1 MATFCLTL
9 LFAAGILLTLLHW
22 SESDAVLCYG
32 DFNEVTGQCSEYIG
46 KEVPEEDCCL
56 NIKYGFK
63 RDDQSPCEACRPAE
77 WSTWGVWRPCTVSC
91 GEGSSCDNE
100 PAMGRGDCQGNKLQA
115 QSCTLQECC
124 PENGNWSVWSQWSQC
139 SVTCGKG
146 TWERRRVCD
155 NPAPICGGV
164 CLGDEKEL
172 SVCDTQ
178 QVCPTHG
185 EWGSWKPWNECSSSC
200 IQEGSGLLVS
210 QSRHRECNSPSPS
223 TNPSGRPCPGLSWE
237 QRNCASLPFCPVDGE
252 WGEWQKDSGCSVTC
266 GIGRVKEKRICN
278 NPASRH
284 GGRDCVGSPTGQS
297 ICKTEALCPIDG
309 QWSEWQDWDRCS
321 RLDDSSLPCTRRV
334 GLQNRKREC
343 ERRRNDGN
351 LCAGPYRDSRR
362 CYNIDNCNYPGIWS
376 EWSEWGLCDPPCGGK
391 SVRKRQRVCLPEYPN
406 YPNTTQTQSGKIVTV
421 HFWGNPRIQ
430 CDSIDGEKMKVEETR
445 ECKNVPAC
453 KND

>member
-1 MATFCLTL
+1 
-9 LFAAGILLTLLHW
+9 
-22 SESDAVLCYG
+22 
-32 DFNEVTGQCSEYIG
+32 
-46 KEVPEEDCCL
+46 
-56 NIKYGFK
+56 
-63 RDDQSPCEACRPAE
+63 
-77 WSTWGVWRPCTVSC
+77 
-91 GEGSSCDNE
+91 
-100 PAMGRGDCQGNKLQA
+100 
-115 QSCTLQECC
+115 
-124 PENGNWSVWSQWSQC
+124 ENGDWSVWSQWSQC

-362 CYNIDNCNYPGIWS
+362 CYNIDNCNCMYFICDIPVYLH
-376 EWSEWGLCDPPCGGK
+376 LCMYIFIYILHRHTLFEQIPSMYLADTWNAPLLTSDKPRC
-391 SVRKRQRVCLPEYPN
+391 VCLP
-406 YPNTTQTQSGKIVTV
+406 SLGS
-421 HFWGNPRIQ
+421 
-430 CDSIDGEKMKVEETR
+430 CLADGR
-445 ECKNVPAC
+445 LIC
-453 KND
+453 